1 MYLSVFFGLQLNK
14 HKMKKILFLFLFPLF
29 SFAQDTIIIKKV
41 IIDSDTV
48 WQVKQITDPD
58 NSSLKVFA
66 DSNLIVPF
74 LTNDL
79 VDDSR
84 KMADAL
90 NLIERQNKFIA
101 SANKLDKSLTNGKI
115 QSSFDYLQDQFKR
128 FWTGNYQAIVN
139 GIKVVAGAEI
149 FVNDLGSLRIKIGE
163 SLNRP
168 LVIISDTYGYIL
180 NYPNQGD
187 RMVIYLTKANV
198 FKDFDNK
205 LILRKTK

>member
-1 MYLSVFFGLQLNK
+1 
-14 HKMKKILFLFLFPLF
+14 MKKILFLFLFPLF

-48 WQVKQITDPD
+48 WQVKQITDAD
-58 NSSLKVFA
+58 NSSLKIFA

-79 VDDSR
+79 VDDAR

-90 NLIERQNKFIA
+90 NLLEKQNKFIA
-101 SANKLDKSLTNGKI
+101 SANKLDKSLTIGKI
-115 QSSFDYLQDQFKR
+115 QGSFDYLQEQFKR
-128 FWTGNYQAIVN
+128 FWLGNYQAIAN
-139 GIKVVAGAEI
+139 GTKVVAGAEI
-149 FVNDLGSLRIKIGE
+149 FVNQTGSLRIKIGE

-168 LVIISDTYGYIL
+168 LVIISDTYAYIL

-205 LILRKTK
+205 LILRKTKE

>member
-1 MYLSVFFGLQLNK
+1 
-14 HKMKKILFLFLFPLF
+14 MKKILFLFLFPLF
-29 SFAQDTIIIKKV
+29 SFAQDTIIVKKV
-41 IIDSDTV
+41 FIDPDTV
-48 WQVKQITDPD
+48 WHVKQITDAD
-58 NSSLKVFA
+58 NSSLTVFT

-79 VDDSR
+79 VDDAR

-90 NLIERQNKFIA
+90 NLLEKQNKFIA

-115 QSSFDYLQDQFKR
+115 QGSFDYLQEQFKR
-128 FWTGNYQAIVN
+128 FWTGNYQAIAN
-139 GIKVVAGAEI
+139 GVKVVAGAEI
-149 FVNDLGSLRIKIGE
+149 FVNQTGNLRIKIGE

>member
-1 MYLSVFFGLQLNK
+1 
-14 HKMKKILFLFLFPLF
+14 MKKILFFILFPLF

-41 IIDSDTV
+41 FIDPDTV
-48 WQVKQITDPD
+48 WQVKQITDAD
-58 NSSLKVFA
+58 NSSLKIFA

-79 VDDSR
+79 IDDAR

-90 NLIERQNKFIA
+90 NLLEGQNKFIA
-101 SANKLDKSLTNGKI
+101 NANKLDKSLTNGKI
-115 QSSFDYLQDQFKR
+115 QGSFDYLQEQFKR
-128 FWTGNYQAIVN
+128 FWTGNYSAIVN
-139 GIKVVAGAEI
+139 GTKVVAGAEI
-149 FVNDLGSLRIKIGE
+149 FVNQTGSLRIKIGE

-180 NYPNQGD
+180 NYPNQGE

>member
-1 MYLSVFFGLQLNK
+1 
-14 HKMKKILFLFLFPLF
+14 MKKILFLFLFPLY

-41 IIDSDTV
+41 FIDPDTV
-48 WQVKQITDPD
+48 WQVKQIIDAD
-58 NSSLKVFA
+58 NSSLKIFA
-66 DSNLIVPF
+66 DSNLIVLF

-90 NLIERQNKFIA
+90 NLLEKQNKFIA

-115 QSSFDYLQDQFKR
+115 QGSFDYLQEQFKR
-128 FWTGNYQAIVN
+128 FWTGNYQAVAN
-139 GIKVVAGAEI
+139 GTNVVAGAEI
-149 FVNDLGSLRIKIGE
+149 FVNQTGSLRIKIGE

-180 NYPNQGD
+180 NYPNQGE

>member
-1 MYLSVFFGLQLNK
+1 
-14 HKMKKILFLFLFPLF
+14 MKKILFLFLFPLF

-48 WQVKQITDPD
+48 WQVKQITDAD

-66 DSNLIVPF
+66 DSNLIVSF

-79 VDDSR
+79 IDDSR

-101 SANKLDKSLTNGKI
+101 SVNKLDKSLTNGKI
-115 QSSFDYLQDQFKR
+115 QGSFDYLQEQFKR
-128 FWTGNYQAIVN
+128 FWLGNYQAIAN
-139 GIKVVAGAEI
+139 GTKVVAGAEI
-149 FVNDLGSLRIKIGE
+149 FVNQSGSLRVKIGE
-163 SLNRP
+163 SLNKP

-198 FKDFDNK
+198 FKDFENK
-205 LILRKTK
+205 LILRKTKE

>member
-1 MYLSVFFGLQLNK
+1 
-14 HKMKKILFLFLFPLF
+14 MKKILFLFLFPLF

-41 IIDSDTV
+41 FIDPDTV
-48 WQVKQITDPD
+48 WQVKQITDAD
-58 NSSLKVFA
+58 NSSLTVFT

-79 VDDSR
+79 VDDAR

-90 NLIERQNKFIA
+90 NLLEKQNKFIA

-115 QSSFDYLQDQFKR
+115 QGSFDYLQEQFKR
-128 FWTGNYQAIVN
+128 FWLGNYQAIAN
-139 GIKVVAGAEI
+139 GTKVVAGAEI
-149 FVNDLGSLRIKIGE
+149 FVNQTGSLRIKIGE

-205 LILRKTK
+205 LILRKAK

>member
-1 MYLSVFFGLQLNK
+1 
-14 HKMKKILFLFLFPLF
+14 MKKILFLILFPLF

-48 WQVKQITDPD
+48 WQVKQITDAD
-58 NSSLKVFA
+58 NSSLKVFD

-79 VDDSR
+79 IDDSR

-101 SANKLDKSLTNGKI
+101 NANKLDKSLTNGKI
-115 QSSFDYLQDQFKR
+115 QGSFDYLQEQFKR
-128 FWTGNYQAIVN
+128 FWLGNYSAIAN
-139 GIKVVAGAEI
+139 GTKVVAGAEI
-149 FVNDLGSLRIKIGE
+149 FVNQTGSLRVKIGE
-163 SLNRP
+163 SLNKP

-198 FKDFDNK
+198 FKDFENK
-205 LILRKTK
+205 LILRKIK

>member
-1 MYLSVFFGLQLNK
+1 
-14 HKMKKILFLFLFPLF
+14 MKKILFLFLFPLF

-41 IIDSDTV
+41 IIDLDTV
-48 WQVKQITDPD
+48 WQVKQVTDAD

-79 VDDSR
+79 VDDAR

-90 NLIERQNKFIA
+90 NLIEKQNNFIVY
-101 SANKLDKSLTNGKI
+101 ANKLDKSLTNGKI
-115 QSSFDYLQDQFKR
+115 QGSFDYLEEQFKR
-128 FWTGNYQAIVN
+128 FWLGKYLAIAN
-139 GIKVVAGAEI
+139 GIKVIAGAEI
-149 FVNDLGSLRIKIGE
+149 FVNQTGSLRIKIGE
-163 SLNRP
+163 SLNKP
-168 LVIISDTYGYIL
+168 LVIISDTYGYIS

-205 LILRKTK
+205 LILRKTKE

>member
-1 MYLSVFFGLQLNK
+1 
-14 HKMKKILFLFLFPLF
+14 MKKILFLFLFPLF

-41 IIDSDTV
+41 FIDPDTV
-48 WQVKQITDPD
+48 WQVKQITDAD
-58 NSSLKVFA
+58 NSSLKIFA

-79 VDDSR
+79 VDDAR

-90 NLIERQNKFIA
+90 NLLEGQNKFIA

-115 QSSFDYLQDQFKR
+115 QGSFDYLQEQFKR
-128 FWTGNYQAIVN
+128 FWTGNYQAVAN
-139 GIKVVAGAEI
+139 GVKVVAGAEI
-149 FVNDLGSLRIKIGE
+149 FVNQTGSLRIKIGE

-168 LVIISDTYGYIL
+168 LVIISDTYGYII

>member
-1 MYLSVFFGLQLNK
+1 
-14 HKMKKILFLFLFPLF
+14 MKKILFLSLFPLF
-29 SFAQDTIIIKKV
+29 SFGQDTIIIKKV
-41 IIDSDTV
+41 FIEPDTV
-48 WQVKQITDPD
+48 WQVKQITDAD
-58 NSSLKVFA
+58 NSSLKIFA

-79 VDDSR
+79 VDNSR

-90 NLIERQNKFIA
+90 NLVEGQNKFIA

-115 QSSFDYLQDQFKR
+115 QGSFDYLQEQFKK
-128 FWTGNYQAIVN
+128 FWLGNYQAIAN
-139 GIKVVAGAEI
+139 GVKVVAGAEI
-149 FVNDLGSLRIKIGE
+149 FINTSGSLRIKIGE

-168 LVIISDTYGYIL
+168 LVIISDTYGYII
-180 NYPNQGD
+180 NYPNQGE
-187 RMVIYLTKANV
+187 RMIIYLTKANV

>member
-1 MYLSVFFGLQLNK
+1 
-14 HKMKKILFLFLFPLF
+14 MKKILFLILFPLF

-41 IIDSDTV
+41 FIDPDTV
-48 WQVKQITDPD
+48 WQVKQITDAD
-58 NSSLKVFA
+58 NSSLTVFA
-66 DSNLIVPF
+66 DSNLIIPF

-79 VDDSR
+79 VDDAR

-90 NLIERQNKFIA
+90 NLLEKQNKF
-101 SANKLDKSLTNGKI
+101 
-115 QSSFDYLQDQFKR
+115 
-128 FWTGNYQAIVN
+128 
-139 GIKVVAGAEI
+139 
-149 FVNDLGSLRIKIGE
+149 SLRIKIGE

-205 LILRKTK
+205 LILRKAK